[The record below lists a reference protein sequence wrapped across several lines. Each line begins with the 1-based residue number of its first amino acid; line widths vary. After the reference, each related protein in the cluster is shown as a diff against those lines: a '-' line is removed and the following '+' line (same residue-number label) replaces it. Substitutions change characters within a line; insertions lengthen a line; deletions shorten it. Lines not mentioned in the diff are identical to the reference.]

1 MGEAIEPYK
10 VKLFLA
16 IMYHTQEA
24 REKALSKFFSRYG
37 DPERGAVT
45 LEVNKFTKY
54 YDGEM
59 GIGLKKDYI
68 VMEKLIDRTTL
79 PDIKEFTNQIEED
92 FSKNGMR
99 IVNLDPG
106 YISRDKLVLAST
118 KNFFQRVYLTKGIY
132 AEITMHYRRGRFR
145 YFSWTYPDYKNPDV
159 IRILEKARA
168 QLVNSD
174 KPKKTKKTKKRVENR
189 ALKY

>member
-1 MGEAIEPYK
+1 MGAALEPYK

-24 REKALSKFFSRYG
+24 RDKALSRFISKYG
-37 DPERGAVT
+37 EPERGIVT
-45 LEVNKFTKY
+45 LEVNKYTKY

-68 VMEKLIDRTTL
+68 VFEKVLDRTTL
-79 PDIKEFTNQIEED
+79 PDVKEFTNAIESD

-99 IVNLDPG
+99 TVNLDPG

-118 KNFFQRVYLTKGIY
+118 KNFFQRIYLSKGIY
-132 AEITMHYRRGRFR
+132 AEITMHYRKGRFR
-145 YFSWTYPDYKNPDV
+145 YFSWTYPDYKFPDV
-159 IRILEKARA
+159 IKLLEKARA
-168 QLVNSD
+168 KLVNND
-174 KPKKTKKTKKRVENR
+174 KPRKRKERVENS
-189 ALKY
+189 ALKI